1 MTRINLLPPIKLT
14 DSHLIAEIKEIN
26 QLSGSFRKS
35 LSSKGGIKIEKIPKD
50 FTLNTGHV
58 YFFYDKALYL
68 HKRFDELVKEA
79 RERDFIINAEF
90 NNEWEKASRLD
101 LYNDWEPYD
110 VDIELIVDRIT
121 TRLRQKP
128 YLYRYK
134 KEKIEDMENFINLNY
149 VNL

>member
-35 LSSKGGIKIEKIPKD
+35 LSSKNGVKLEKVPKR

-68 HKRFDELVKEA
+68 HKRFNLLKIEA
-79 RERDFIINAEF
+79 LNRKFEITAEF
-90 NNEWEKASRLD
+90 NNEWLLAGRRD
-101 LYNDWEPYD
+101 LYNDWQPCDED
-110 VDIELIVDRIT
+110 VSLIVARIK
-121 TRLRQKP
+121 TRLREKP

-134 KEKIEDMENFINLNY
+134 KEKISDIESFINLNY
-149 VNL
+149 ES

>member
-35 LSSKGGIKIEKIPKD
+35 LSSKNGIKIERIPKR
-50 FTLNTGHV
+50 FTLNIGHV

-68 HKRFDELVKEA
+68 HKRFNLLKIEA
-79 RERDFIINAEF
+79 LNRKFEITAEF
-90 NNEWEKASRLD
+90 NNEWLLAGRRD
-101 LYNDWEPYD
+101 LYNDWQPCDED
-110 VDIELIVDRIT
+110 VSLIVARIK
-121 TRLRQKP
+121 TRLREKP

-134 KEKIEDMENFINLNY
+134 KEKISDIENFINLNY
-149 VNL
+149 ES

>member
-35 LSSKGGIKIEKIPKD
+35 LSSKNGIKIERIPKR

-68 HKRFDELVKEA
+68 HKRFNLLKIEA
-79 RERDFIINAEF
+79 LNRKFEITAEF
-90 NNEWEKASRLD
+90 NNEWLLAGRRD
-101 LYNDWEPYD
+101 LYNDWQPCDED
-110 VDIELIVDRIT
+110 VSLIVARIK
-121 TRLRQKP
+121 TRLREKP

-134 KEKIEDMENFINLNY
+134 KEKISDIENFINLNY
-149 VNL
+149 ES

>member
-35 LSSKGGIKIEKIPKD
+35 LSSKSGIKTERIPKR

-68 HKRFDELVKEA
+68 HKRFNLLKIEA
-79 RERDFIINAEF
+79 LNRKFEITAEF
-90 NNEWEKASRLD
+90 NNEWLLAGRRD
-101 LYNDWEPYD
+101 LYNDWQPCDE
-110 VDIELIVDRIT
+110 DISLIVARIK
-121 TRLRQKP
+121 TRLREKP

-134 KEKIEDMENFINLNY
+134 KEKISDIESFINLNY
-149 VNL
+149 ES